1 MRAGTRIPCWIRD
14 HAQGREYL
22 PNPAARYNDSRTP
35 ARLGKGA
42 NRNDPR
48 GMMPKAR
55 ILTMP
60 ARPEVNYSPRERS
73 DPRYIEGQRLLVE
86 AIRYL
91 VQADPEGN
99 LPAVELLSEHF
110 RTKFRST
117 DHPPVLHG
125 QG

>member
-1 MRAGTRIPCWIRD
+1 
-14 HAQGREYL
+14 
-22 PNPAARYNDSRTP
+22 
-35 ARLGKGA
+35 
-42 NRNDPR
+42 
-48 GMMPKAR
+48 MPKAR

-60 ARPEVNYSPRERS
+60 ARPDANHLPREHS

-91 VQADPEGN
+91 VQTDPQAN

-117 DHPPVLHG
+117 DRPAGL
-125 QG
+125 QSQQ

>member
-1 MRAGTRIPCWIRD
+1 
-14 HAQGREYL
+14 
-22 PNPAARYNDSRTP
+22 
-35 ARLGKGA
+35 
-42 NRNDPR
+42 
-48 GMMPKAR
+48 MPKAR

-60 ARPEVNYSPRERS
+60 APPDANYVTRRRS

-99 LPAVELLSEHF
+99 LAAVELLSEHF

-117 DHPPVLHG
+117 DRPGLI
-125 QG
+125 QTQQ

>member
-1 MRAGTRIPCWIRD
+1 
-14 HAQGREYL
+14 
-22 PNPAARYNDSRTP
+22 
-35 ARLGKGA
+35 
-42 NRNDPR
+42 
-48 GMMPKAR
+48 MPKAR

-60 ARPEVNYSPRERS
+60 APPADVSRVPRRRS

-91 VQADPEGN
+91 VQTDPEGN

-117 DHPPVLHG
+117 DRPVVLER
-125 QG
+125 QPQTPV

>member
-1 MRAGTRIPCWIRD
+1 
-14 HAQGREYL
+14 
-22 PNPAARYNDSRTP
+22 
-35 ARLGKGA
+35 
-42 NRNDPR
+42 
-48 GMMPKAR
+48 MPKAR

-60 ARPEVNYSPRERS
+60 APPDVSRTPRGHS

-91 VQADPEGN
+91 VQTDPQAN

-117 DHPPVLHG
+117 DRPAAP
-125 QG
+125 QTQQ

>member
-1 MRAGTRIPCWIRD
+1 
-14 HAQGREYL
+14 
-22 PNPAARYNDSRTP
+22 
-35 ARLGKGA
+35 
-42 NRNDPR
+42 
-48 GMMPKAR
+48 MPKAR

-60 ARPEVNYSPRERS
+60 ARPEGNRPPRERS

-91 VQADPEGN
+91 IQSDPEGN

-117 DHPPVLHG
+117 DRPVVL
-125 QG
+125 QSRQ